1 MRWKR
6 RSIDEAATP
15 GTAGGAR
22 RAGGRRT
29 DRIRRSREAGA
40 MCRLLT
46 ILLTILLCAAAAQA
60 FAQGYPAKPL
70 KMIIPYPPGGG
81 NDTLGRL
88 FAAKLGER
96 LGQPVVVENRPGA
109 GTLIGTELAAKS
121 PPDGYTILLSSIAT
135 HALSPNLY
143 SKVPYDPVKDFAPI
157 TLLGIAPTVLVV
169 PADLPAKDLAELVA
183 AAKAKPGGLAYASGG
198 NGTPPHINGEV
209 FKAVAGV
216 DLLHVPYKG
225 GGPALV
231 DLIAGRVQVML
242 DTAASATPHV
252 RSGKLRALAITGAK
266 RSAEY
271 PDIPTFAEAGLPGYD
286 TNAWYSMHAPAGT
299 PPDVVRRLNAEL
311 VASLKDPDVQA
322 RFKQLATEPV
332 GNTPEEFAAFVKAE
346 LDKYARVI
354 KSAGIRLD

>member
-1 MRWKR
+1 MR
-6 RSIDEAATP
+6 
-15 GTAGGAR
+15 
-22 RAGGRRT
+22 
-29 DRIRRSREAGA
+29 
-40 MCRLLT
+40 RLLT
-46 ILLTILLCAAAAQA
+46 ILLCVAAAQA

-88 FAAKLGER
+88 FAAKLGDR

-121 PPDGYTILLSSIAT
+121 PADGYTILLSSIAT

-143 SKVPYDPVKDFAPI
+143 AKVPYDPVKDFAPI

-209 FKAVAGV
+209 FKSVAGV

-231 DLIAGRVQVML
+231 DLMAGRVQVML
-242 DTAASATPHV
+242 DTAASAMPHV
-252 RSGKLRALAITGAK
+252 RSGKLRALAITGAR
-266 RSAEY
+266 RSPEY

-299 PPDVVRRLNAEL
+299 PPEIVRRLNAEL

-322 RFKQLATEPV
+322 RFKQLTTEPV